1 MSFAELLR
9 WEILVVYQ
17 AQKLKLSET
26 PLELH
31 FTLFPILN
39 DMNMKKI
46 IITLICLLA
55 FTGVQAQD
63 DAIVRFFSKYME
75 DDRFSRVYISPKMMQ
90 MAGGFMKSNADG
102 QTKKDEK
109 DMGELISKVRGIR
122 ILTADKVDGLP
133 LYKEAMGTLTRNKYE
148 DLMDVQDK
156 SSSVKF
162 MVREEDGRV
171 KELLM
176 ITGSGDSFT
185 LLSMLGDFTYQDLNI
200 LAENTNMPGM
210 KEYEKGRK

>member
-1 MSFAELLR
+1 
-9 WEILVVYQ
+9 
-17 AQKLKLSET
+17 
-26 PLELH
+26 
-31 FTLFPILN
+31 
-39 DMNMKKI
+39 MKKI